1 MKALDTNVLVRLLL
15 ADEATQLAQVKKLL
29 SQTQQFT
36 SPITVMQELVW
47 VLEAHDYSVAQIQQ
61 GLGLLFSLPNFKP
74 AHLAELQLALEW
86 YGKGMDFADALHLA
100 LRGASSQLLTF
111 DKAFISLGKKQG
123 LSTYELAWVAGVANQ
138 K

>member
-15 ADEATQLAQVKKLL
+15 ADDAAQLAQVKKLL

-47 VLEAHDYSVAQIQQ
+47 VLEAHDYSVAQVQH
-61 GLGLLFSLPNFKP
+61 GMRLLLSLPNFKP

-100 LRGASSQLLTF
+100 LRGVSSQLLTF
-111 DKAFISLGKKQG
+111 DKAFIRLGKKQG
-123 LSTYELAWVAGVANQ
+123 LSTQGVDWVASVAS
-138 K
+138 

>member
-15 ADEATQLAQVKKLL
+15 ADDAKQLAQVKQLL

-47 VLEAHDYSVAQIQQ
+47 VLEAYDYSVAQVQH
-61 GLGLLFSLPNFKP
+61 GMRLLLSLPNFKP
-74 AHLAELQLALEW
+74 AHIAELQLALEW

-100 LRGASSQLLTF
+100 LRGASTQLLTF
-111 DKAFISLGKKQG
+111 DKAFIKLGKKQG
-123 LSTYELAWVAGVANQ
+123 LSTQGLDWVAGVAN
-138 K
+138 